1 MSSRRR
7 VVIQFTQPEGT
18 PAVVDDN
25 DDDSDSAS
33 TGDAAVDLA
42 AVLKLCAEH
51 GLEAKIADKFAP
63 LVLDESTPERAFAT
77 PTKNQ
82 RAAMGRVCAALGLA
96 FETKGSGER
105 QRFVMRGKA
114 SETRAAK
121 QRQLEENEGSL
132 TIACEKGYVSASG
145 PAVERAAARFIS
157 AVPGAWVQNRQRR
170 DGEHHHVTLLSKFD
184 LQAISVSREEV
195 LDMFR
200 DALSAGAETREPFG
214 VEGVGSVTEADGN
227 TAVFVVLDFPE
238 LSQVRERLGLK
249 ARQDPHITLGFR
261 RSDVHDVRKDA
272 TTLLPDESLDELS
285 ARLQKQLTTQR
296 KK

>member
-1 MSSRRR
+1 
-7 VVIQFTQPEGT
+7 VIQFAKPEGT
-18 PAVVDDN
+18 PTVVDDN
-25 DDDSDSAS
+25 DDDSDSDHS
-33 TGDAAVDLA
+33 TGDDAVDLA

-51 GLEAKIADKFAP
+51 GLDAKIADKFAP
-63 LVLDESTPERAFAT
+63 LVLDESTPERAFAM

-114 SETRAAK
+114 RHARQSTK
-121 QRQLEENEGSL
+121 QLEENEGSL
-132 TIACEKGYVSASG
+132 TIAFEKGYVSAQG
-145 PAVERAAARFIS
+145 PAVERAAARFVS

-184 LQAISVSREEV
+184 LQAISVSREQV

-200 DALSAGAETREPFG
+200 DALSPGAETREPFG

-249 ARQDPHITLGFR
+249 ARQDPHITLGFK

-285 ARLQKQLTTQR
+285 ARLQKQLTTP
-296 KK
+296 KKK